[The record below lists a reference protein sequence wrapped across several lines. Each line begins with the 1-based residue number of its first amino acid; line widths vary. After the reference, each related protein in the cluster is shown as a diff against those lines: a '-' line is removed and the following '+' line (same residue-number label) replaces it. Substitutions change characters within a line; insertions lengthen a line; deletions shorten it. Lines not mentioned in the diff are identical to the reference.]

1 MYMNQNYYTS
11 DELYHYGILGMK
23 WGVRRGH
30 AQKAYQKASKKL
42 DKLDAKSNKYQA
54 KAEKKIR
61 KALVSKHPNSGK
73 AIERKRKIANLER
86 KSLSYMKKGEK
97 WYKKMEK
104 TFSNTSIAMTDRQVA
119 IGKKY
124 TETVKEKSRNLMLNS
139 GY

>member
-1 MYMNQNYYTS
+1 MNQIHYS
-11 DELYHYGILGMK
+11 PDELYHYGVLGMK
-23 WGVRRGH
+23 WGVRRGRT
-30 AQKAYQKASKKL
+30 QQAYEKASKKL

-61 KALVSKHPNSGK
+61 QALVSKHPNSGK
-73 AIERKRKIANLER
+73 AIKRKQKIANLER

-104 TFSNTSIAMTDRQVA
+104 TFSNTSVSMTDRQIA
-119 IGKKY
+119 IGRKY